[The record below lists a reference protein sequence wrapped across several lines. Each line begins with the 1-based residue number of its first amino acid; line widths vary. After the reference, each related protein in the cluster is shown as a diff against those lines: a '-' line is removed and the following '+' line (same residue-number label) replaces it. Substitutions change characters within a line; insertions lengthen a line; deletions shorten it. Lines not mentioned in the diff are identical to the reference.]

1 MLLAVSDWL
10 LPLSRLVREEMDI
23 PPPLAWVVLPLS
35 WLAALLRESCQE
47 AAWAP
52 ERVNALRVSAAS
64 KPFFNDFIDG
74 LISVTEESL

>member
-10 LPLSRLVREEMDI
+10 LPLSRLVSEETDM
-23 PPPLAWVVLPLS
+23 PPLPAWVLLPLS

-52 ERVNALRVSAAS
+52 ERVNALGQARQVSH
-64 KPFFNDFIDG
+64 F
-74 LISVTEESL
+74 